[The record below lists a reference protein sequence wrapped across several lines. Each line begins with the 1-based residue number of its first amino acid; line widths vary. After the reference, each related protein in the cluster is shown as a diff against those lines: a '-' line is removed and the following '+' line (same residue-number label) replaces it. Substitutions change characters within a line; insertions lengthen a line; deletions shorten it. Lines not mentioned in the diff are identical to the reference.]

1 VEVVVVSAAQVPDR
15 VQAIAVELVALAD
28 ERADRRTDRV
38 RHHQIVRLE
47 AHWHDELAVLGW
59 CLDDGML
66 RRSGGVV
73 WSTSVVI

>member
-1 VEVVVVSAAQVPDR
+1 MNNAQVPDR

-28 ERADRRTDRV
+28 ERADRQTSRV
-38 RHHQIVRLE
+38 RHHDINRAEVRL
-47 AHWHDELAVLGW
+47 HDELAGLGW

-73 WSTSVVI
+73 WSTTVVI

>member
-1 VEVVVVSAAQVPDR
+1 VSAAQVPDR

-28 ERADRRTDRV
+28 EYENPRTTRV
-38 RHHQIVRLE
+38 RRSLIVRQE
-47 AHWHDELAVLGW
+47 ADGHDELALLGW